1 MFLLTKPC
9 LSPLASGLQHEHNGE
24 LTKRGNN
31 GTPNSVTHPD
41 AAERNRE
48 FYADIAIQAETFAR
62 VVAFAMSQP
71 EKRDVNEILFRPT
84 RQEL

>member
-1 MFLLTKPC
+1 MSTMVN
-9 LSPLASGLQHEHNGE
+9 SPSVVTTE
-24 LTKRGNN
+24 R
-31 GTPNSVTHPD
+31 PNSVTHPD

-84 RQEL
+84 RHEL